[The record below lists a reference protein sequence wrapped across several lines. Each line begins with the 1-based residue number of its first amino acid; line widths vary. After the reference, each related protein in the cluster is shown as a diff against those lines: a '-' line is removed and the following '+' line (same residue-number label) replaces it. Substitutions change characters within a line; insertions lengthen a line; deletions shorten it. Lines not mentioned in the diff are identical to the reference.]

1 MLIYPLGCSHQLLI
15 LTERVLDHVQRHRQV
30 RKTQREAGGQL
41 FARFDG
47 DRIIVE
53 EATGPRRSDRRS
65 RLTYAPD
72 RPTEQA
78 EIIERHKRGLHYIG
92 DWHTHPERL
101 PAPSEVDTKSM
112 AACVVQS
119 THTLNAFVLMVV
131 GTAAPPAGLHMSL
144 HDGTHMIVLQPVPSD
159 VQGAS

>member
-72 RPTEQA
+72 RSTEQA
-78 EIIERHKRGLHYIG
+78 EILERFQRGLHYIG

-101 PAPSEVDTKSM
+101 PTPSEVDTKSM
-112 AACVVQS
+112 AECVVQS
-119 THTLNAFVLMVV
+119 THTLHAFVLMVV
-131 GTAAPPAGLHMSL
+131 GTAAPPAGLHVSL
-144 HDGTHMIVLQPVPSD
+144 HDGTYMIVLQSMLND
-159 VQGAS
+159 VQGVS